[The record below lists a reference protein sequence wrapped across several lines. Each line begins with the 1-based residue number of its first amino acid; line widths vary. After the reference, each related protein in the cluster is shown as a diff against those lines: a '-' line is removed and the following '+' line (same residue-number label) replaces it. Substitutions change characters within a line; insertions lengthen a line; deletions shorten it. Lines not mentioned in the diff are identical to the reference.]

1 MATLASALLS
11 RADHATAAIDWCE
24 ANFATHPALAE
35 FWNALSSLA
44 FCACGLSLSLQ
55 DSRLPRLRAPL
66 RCAGPLIF
74 CLGLA
79 SAAYHATLQLPYQRL
94 DEVMENAAL
103 VSLLHGALPQ
113 ARAWSPLA
121 FAVHSAASALGVL
134 RVHRFLFT
142 ELHLIAAA
150 LGVGAALQWLA
161 ARAGGAAGAGAGARL
176 RVAAGAAALGAL
188 AWLADRLAC
197 PALQALPLGNPQL
210 HAWWHLAGA
219 LALHEAFAAAALAG
233 GALDGGRP
241 SLRVGALGLLS
252 VVVEEEEG
260 GGGAAGRRGALGASK
275 RA

>member
-1 MATLASALLS
+1 M
-11 RADHATAAIDWCE
+11 
-24 ANFATHPALAE
+24 
-35 FWNALSSLA
+35 
-44 FCACGLSLSLQ
+44 
-55 DSRLPRLRAPL
+55 
-66 RCAGPLIF
+66 
-74 CLGLA
+74 
-79 SAAYHATLQLPYQRL
+79 
-94 DEVMENAAL
+94 
-103 VSLLHGALPQ
+103 
-113 ARAWSPLA
+113 
-121 FAVHSAASALGVL
+121 
-134 RVHRFLFT
+134 HRFLFT

-176 RVAAGAAALGAL
+176 RVAAAAAALGAL

-260 GGGAAGRRGALGASK
+260 EEGGAAAGGRKGALGAARK